1 MIVSECSPS
10 VLRRQLRGP
19 GLCIRTGPFVCRI
32 RSRLPEIA
40 QVLADFYAPFP
51 LLPEASFADIH
62 LCIRPGW
69 GLRRW
74 IRPQVICQCEDQI
87 PFYPQPRRL
96 APALLEW
103 GLNWGV
109 ANFAHWFLMVHAAVV
124 EREGR
129 AVILSAKAEA
139 GKSTLCA
146 ALALRGWR
154 VFSDEIALIRLQDG
168 RLIPLARPICLKGPS
183 IELIRRQDRQGL
195 VGPTLS
201 DPVRRGIALVRPT
214 PASVLRM
221 GEAAPVGW
229 VVFPEF
235 KPESA
240 TQSAPLAKAVAF
252 IRLADNSFNYSLLGS
267 VGFQTLACL
276 LDQAQGCYKLQ
287 YSNLEEAV
295 GWLERLVDRSAPAE
309 VPVSSPSVG

>member
-1 MIVSECSPS
+1 MIVSECSLS
-10 VLRRQLRGP
+10 LLRRQLRGA

-40 QVLADFYAPFP
+40 QLLADFYGPFP
-51 LLPEASFADIH
+51 LLPEAPFADIH

-96 APALLEW
+96 APVLLEW
-103 GLNWGV
+103 GLNWAV
-109 ANFAHWFLMVHAAVV
+109 ANFAHWFLMVHAAVA
-124 EREGR
+124 ERNGR

-146 ALALRGWR
+146 ALSLRGWR
-154 VFSDEIALIRLQDG
+154 VFSDEIALIRLHDG
-168 RLIPLARPICLKGPS
+168 QLVPLARPICLKGPS
-183 IELIRRQDRQGL
+183 IELIRRQDQQGL
-195 VGPTLS
+195 VGPTWP
-201 DPVRRGIALVRPT
+201 DQVRRGIALVRPT
-214 PASVLRM
+214 AASVARM
-221 GEAAPVGW
+221 LETAPVVW

-235 KPESA
+235 KPGSA
-240 TQSAPLAKAVAF
+240 TQWTAQSKAVAF
-252 IRLADNSFNYSLLGS
+252 IRLADNSFNYSLLGTS
-267 VGFQTLACL
+267 GFQTLAAL

-295 GWLERLVDRSAPAE
+295 TWLEHLVDRSAPADLH
-309 VPVSSPSVG
+309 VSSPLVD